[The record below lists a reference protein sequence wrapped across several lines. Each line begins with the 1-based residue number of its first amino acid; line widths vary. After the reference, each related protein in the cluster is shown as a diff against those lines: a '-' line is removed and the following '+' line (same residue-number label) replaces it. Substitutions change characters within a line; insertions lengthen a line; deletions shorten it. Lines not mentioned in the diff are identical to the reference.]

1 MKKIILVVNPFADRG
16 HHSYVYENGNKLDE
30 IITTDE
36 KNLVETLFAWRDT
49 HEVNNLDIVGPQGY
63 AAGFEKKV
71 QEAELDKYSENKFN
85 ITLI

>member
-1 MKKIILVVNPFADRG
+1 MRKIILVVNPFADAG

-30 IITTDE
+30 IVISDE
-36 KNLVETLFAWRDT
+36 TKLFETLFAWRDK

-71 QEAELDKYSENKFN
+71 KEAEIDKYSENKFN